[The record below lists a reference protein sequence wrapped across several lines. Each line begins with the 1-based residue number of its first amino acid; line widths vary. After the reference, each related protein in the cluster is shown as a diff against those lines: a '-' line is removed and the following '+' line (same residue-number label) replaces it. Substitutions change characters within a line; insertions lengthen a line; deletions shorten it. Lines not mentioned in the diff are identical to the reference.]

1 MLETTI
7 WDISLASGLS
17 GKHTKIQA
25 TTFLHVAGTEALKI
39 YNTFTW
45 ESDDDKSKV
54 GKITEKFDKYCNPHK
69 NITRKTHKFNTR
81 NQQVG
86 KTINQYVT
94 DLKTKAQTCE
104 FANLKDGLIHDRI
117 ICGII
122 CDRTWARLFTDSEL
136 TLQKALDICRANEAT
151 ASQLK
156 TLSSGA
162 TSREIVDQ
170 EVFADPHLNHEKA
183 KMTNVVFN
191 TNIIRTVQFMVW
203 SATTVGKRTIFPK
216 FVEVD
221 PFQCNIAKFTVL
233 HMMNLTN
240 HSDNLL

>member
-1 MLETTI
+1 
-7 WDISLASGLS
+7 
-17 GKHTKIQA
+17 
-25 TTFLHVAGTEALKI
+25 
-39 YNTFTW
+39 
-45 ESDDDKSKV
+45 
-54 GKITEKFDKYCNPHK
+54 
-69 NITRKTHKFNTR
+69 
-81 NQQVG
+81 
-86 KTINQYVT
+86 
-94 DLKTKAQTCE
+94 
-104 FANLKDGLIHDRI
+104 
-117 ICGII
+117 
-122 CDRTWARLFTDSEL
+122 L

-221 PFQCNIAKFTVL
+221 PFQRNIAVHSLT
-233 HMMNLTN
+233 HDESDHSGNLFIGMIQCITTN
-240 HSDNLL
+240 KLDWKVSILVNHQRTSFKSAQCNVISKS